1 MFTRVVEFT
10 ICLAT
15 DRIVIARGLID
26 PWSPKKSPTC
36 KPARSKNFVGCPS
49 SIYSSLSRSRSGSI
63 RALGKDVKMSKP
75 GMYLRP
81 QTHLLPHGHLAG
93 LALAAALL
101 LGALPAAAQTPS
113 TAPTRSLS
121 VEGSAEVHV
130 APDTALVTSGVVT
143 EGDTAAAALSAN
155 SAALAKV
162 IAAIRSFGVESK
174 DLQTSG
180 LSLTPRYY
188 RQEKPTDRPR
198 IIGYTAG
205 NVVTARVHDL
215 GKLGDLL
222 DKVTLAGA
230 NRIDGIAFAVSNQ
243 EGLLDEARRRAVA
256 DARRKADLYAAAGGF
271 TLGRILTLTEES
283 APAYRPMMARAAPAA
298 APAGVEVPIE

>member
-1 MFTRVVEFT
+1 M
-10 ICLAT
+10 
-15 DRIVIARGLID
+15 
-26 PWSPKKSPTC
+26 PK
-36 KPARSKNFVGCPS
+36 PS
-49 SIYSSLSRSRSGSI
+49 
-63 RALGKDVKMSKP
+63 
-75 GMYLRP
+75 MYLWP
-81 QTHLLPHGHLAG
+81 QTHLLSHGHLAG
-93 LALAAALL
+93 VALAATLL

-113 TAPTRSLS
+113 TPPTRTLS
-121 VEGSAEVHV
+121 VEGNAEVHV

-188 RQEKPTDRPR
+188 RPEKPTASDRPR
-198 IIGYTAG
+198 IIAYTAG

-215 GKLGDLL
+215 GRLGDLL

-230 NRIDGIAFAVSNQ
+230 NRIDGIAFVVSNQ
-243 EGLLDEARRRAVA
+243 DALLDEARRKAVA
-256 DARRKADLYAAAGGF
+256 DAKGKADLYAAAGGF
-271 TLGRILTLTEES
+271 TLGRIMTLSEES
-283 APAYRPMMARAAPAA
+283 LAVPRPMFARAASVAAPAA
-298 APAGVEVPIE
+298 VEVPIEAGEATLSVRLRVVWSLAD

>member
-1 MFTRVVEFT
+1 MQEPLT
-10 ICLAT
+10 
-15 DRIVIARGLID
+15 
-26 PWSPKKSPTC
+26 
-36 KPARSKNFVGCPS
+36 
-49 SIYSSLSRSRSGSI
+49 
-63 RALGKDVKMSKP
+63 
-75 GMYLRP
+75 YLRP
-81 QTHLLPHGHLAG
+81 PTHLLPNSHLAKAG
-93 LALAAALL
+93 LVLAAILS
-101 LGALPAAAQTPS
+101 LGVLSTSAQTPS
-113 TAPTRSLS
+113 AAPPPARTLS
-121 VEGSAEVHV
+121 VEGSAEVHIV
-130 APDTALVTSGVVT
+130 PDTALVTIGVAT
-143 EGDTAAAALSAN
+143 DGDTGAAALSAN

-162 IAAIRSFGVESK
+162 IAAIRAFGVESK

-180 LSLTPRYY
+180 LSLTPRYS

-298 APAGVEVPIE
+298 APAGVEVPIEAGEATLSVRVRVAWSLAD

>member
-1 MFTRVVEFT
+1 M
-10 ICLAT
+10 
-15 DRIVIARGLID
+15 
-26 PWSPKKSPTC
+26 PK
-36 KPARSKNFVGCPS
+36 PS
-49 SIYSSLSRSRSGSI
+49 
-63 RALGKDVKMSKP
+63 
-75 GMYLRP
+75 MYLRP

-93 LALAAALL
+93 LALAAGLL

-113 TAPTRSLS
+113 IAPTRTLS
-121 VEGSAEVHV
+121 VEGNAEVHV

-188 RQEKPTDRPR
+188 RPEKPTASDRPR

-205 NVVTARVHDL
+205 NVVTARVRDL
-215 GKLGDLL
+215 GRLGDLL

-230 NRIDGIAFAVSNQ
+230 NRIDGIAFVVSNQ
-243 EGLLDEARRRAVA
+243 DALLDEARRKAVA
-256 DARRKADLYAAAGGF
+256 DAKGKADLYAAAGGF
-271 TLGRILTLTEES
+271 TLGRIMTLSEES
-283 APAYRPMMARAAPAA
+283 LAVPRPMFARAASVAAPAA
-298 APAGVEVPIE
+298 VEVPIEAGEATLSVRLRVVWSLAD